1 MNTHWNLP
9 SASRTLATAS
19 VALAIFATTPA
30 LAGDVKLA
38 SGGVWRGDAGAQV
51 RVTYTLNSKELT
63 LEGKVVKTDKAFI
76 VVEVTEGTKTVKKTI
91 SSYDL
96 KKIETLDVTAAAAST
111 APATP
116 TAPKTPT
123 APTTSTAATTSKPV
137 TAATSPVVAS
147 SSGVPNIFVLPW
159 EGMVGLG
166 ARHNEIEAIG
176 IEADKY
182 GPGQIIVLL
191 VDSPG
196 GMVVEGDRVHE
207 TMKKLRERHRVVAWI
222 KKAISAAAFTS
233 LHCDEIYFMRC
244 GALGSITM
252 FAGQTAIS
260 GKELDAWLDK
270 LGEVCEYGGRPAVV
284 GQAMVTNP
292 ILCSYDRDEEG
303 NITWYDT
310 LEGKYD
316 LSDASQNLTLNAENA
331 LHCKFS
337 DGTADTVAELAVCL
351 QLKEWKEVSDIGRK
365 IHANWQK
372 LVSDCEDSVPRV
384 LNDLQNPSGSNAIEQ
399 AQSQVKA
406 LTKLLEWWRKCEPC
420 VMMAGVPSEEALEK
434 GLEEAKKRLKDMKKD

>member
-1 MNTHWNLP
+1 MNMHWNLQT
-9 SASRTLATAS
+9 ASR
-19 VALAIFATTPA
+19 ALAATSLAFALSATTPL

-38 SGGVWRGDAGAQV
+38 GGGVWRGDAGAQV
-51 RVTYTLNSKELT
+51 RVTYTLNNKELT
-63 LEGKVVKTDKAFI
+63 LEGKVVKTDKAFLVI
-76 VVEVTEGTKTVKKTI
+76 EVLEGTKTVKKTI

-96 KKIETLDVTAAAAST
+96 KKIETLDAATTPADVST
-111 APATP
+111 PATTATP
-116 TAPKTPT
+116 TATNATQPAVASGATV
-123 APTTSTAATTSKPV
+123 AATN
-137 TAATSPVVAS
+137 
-147 SSGVPNIFVLPW
+147 SSGKNIPNILVLPF

-166 ARHNEIEAIG
+166 ARHNEIEQIG
-176 IEADKY
+176 IEADKF

-196 GMVVEGDRVHE
+196 GMVVEGDRIHE
-207 TMKKLRERHRVVAWI
+207 TLKKLRERHRVVAWI

-260 GKELDAWLDK
+260 GRELDAWLAK
-270 LGEVCEYGGRPAVV
+270 LGEVCELGGRPAIV

-303 NITWYDT
+303 NITWYAT

-316 LSDASQNLTLNAENA
+316 LSNEDENLTLNADNA

-337 DGTADTVAELAVCL
+337 DGTADTVEELAKCL
-351 QLKEWKEVSDIGRK
+351 QLNEWKEVNDIGRK

-372 LVSDCEDSVPRV
+372 TVSDCEDTVPRIMNN
-384 LNDLQNPSGSNAIEQ
+384 LNNPGGSNALEQ
-399 AQSQVKA
+399 TQNRIKA
-406 LTKLLEWWRKCEPC
+406 LTELIKWWNKCEPC
-420 VMMAGVPSEEALEK
+420 VMMAGVPSKEALEK
-434 GLEEAKKRLKDMKKD
+434 GLEELKKSLKDMKK